1 MEAVR
6 HNVAQMSIAGEEGDV
21 CQETF
26 ESCREW
32 VKELISGFEPADIW
46 NQDETG
52 TKRKALP
59 EKSLGERGKHCKGG
73 NDAKQRIIA
82 GFFVIA
88 TCGKETPILIIIGS
102 GDKPCCFANLRDIS
116 CPCGADNFSND
127 KSWMK
132 S

>member
-1 MEAVR
+1 
-6 HNVAQMSIAGEEGDV
+6 MSIAGEEGDV

-32 VKELISGFEPADIW
+32 LISGFEPAYIW

-59 EKSLGERGKHCKGG
+59 EKSLGERGKHGKGG
-73 NDAKQRIIA
+73 NDAKERIVA

-88 TCGKETPILIIIGS
+88 TCGKETPILILVVVTNDAVLQICEISPVLVELIISVMTTLG
-102 GDKPCCFANLRDIS
+102 
-116 CPCGADNFSND
+116 
-127 KSWMK
+127 
-132 S
+132 